1 MGDETSIFNTMLNG
15 IFLAFEFLYDYSEFC
30 VDNHMT

>member
-1 MGDETSIFNTMLNG
+1 MGDETSIFNS
-15 IFLAFEFLYDYSEFC
+15 IFNTIKVVFEFLYDYSEFC

>member
-1 MGDETSIFNTMLNG
+1 MGDETSIFNS
-15 IFLAFEFLYDYSEFC
+15 IFNTIQVVFEIFYDYSEFC